1 MSSISP
7 ITSREIYDSLAKM
20 GVLDAPVSVWEP
32 KVIDG
37 TLSFMVGGK

>member
-7 ITSREIYDSLAKM
+7 IASREIYDSLAKM
-20 GVLDAPVSVWEP
+20 GMLDAPVSGGES